1 LALGVLRRNAACLAS
16 LRACAASSATAE
28 AADERGRRR
37 LASASLGGVP
47 EGGAAREGRGR
58 HHVVGGYREAGGVHG
73 GDQGKWR
80 SASLQG
86 CPREVRLLLAGPYYY
101 DVDMVN
107 CLPNVARQLAGLGM
121 VSEPNLQALRTLC
134 AASATG
140 CWGHRDALRLGRLAG
155 AGWARRRGM

>member
-1 LALGVLRRNAACLAS
+1 MALGVLRRNAACLAS

-58 HHVVGGYREAGGVHG
+58 HHVVGGYREAGGGDG
-73 GDQGKWR
+73 GEQGKWR

-86 CPREVRLLLAGPYYY
+86 CPREVPVRLLLAGPYYY
-101 DVDMVN
+101 DDVDMLDMVN
-107 CLPNVARQLAGLGM
+107 SLPNVARQLAGLGM
-121 VSEPNLQALRTLC
+121 VSEPNLQALRTRSV
-134 AASATG
+134 ASATG
-140 CWGHRDALRLGRLAG
+140 CWGPSLRTTA
-155 AGWARRRGM
+155 